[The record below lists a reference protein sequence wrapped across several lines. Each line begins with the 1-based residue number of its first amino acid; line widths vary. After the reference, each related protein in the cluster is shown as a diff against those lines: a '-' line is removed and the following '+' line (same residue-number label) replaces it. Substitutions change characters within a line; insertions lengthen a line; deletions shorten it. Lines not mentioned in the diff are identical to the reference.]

1 MAYIGRGLDK
11 LSNVDVLDAI
21 TFTDSAGPYNITK
34 SSTAFIPSAI
44 QNLLIEVDGVIQ
56 ASASY
61 TISGSTITFGVSM
74 SSSSTMNSFIHFG
87 MGVTMT
93 PADGTVSTIKVVD
106 GAVTNV
112 KLGTDI
118 SADKLVAGTVT
129 DARLPTTMAGKTLT
143 TANVSATTL
152 TAAGDGSSAD
162 GKITLNC
169 SQNTHG
175 VKIQSP
181 SHASAQT
188 YTLTLPTTAPIADRI
203 LQTDGS
209 GNLSFAE
216 VSGGTSWQTVV
227 TASTL
232 TAVAGNGY
240 PINTTSNACTV
251 TLPASA
257 SVGDTIEFTDYARNW
272 GTNAV
277 TINPNSLKFQ
287 GNTTPQ
293 PVYDTNGESISI
305 TYMDATKGWIPTND
319 GTVSLETPQWSGTSY
334 YLVVAGGGSGGR
346 ERGGAGGAGGY
357 RTNYGGSAYTLGT
370 GITYTITVG
379 TGGAATTTN
388 GAGNDGLNSAFTGS
402 DITDITSTGGGYG
415 DGTTIVGGGDGGS
428 GGGGNDGASG
438 GDGNEGGYTPVEG
451 YAGGTGS
458 SSASLYGSGGGG
470 GASEVGENGT
480 GSAAGD
486 GGDGVSNSITG
497 SAITYAG
504 GGGGGIY
511 NSIANIGVGGA
522 GGGGNGGSGGNGSNN
537 QAATAGTDALGG
549 GGGGSA
555 RCGSYCSD
563 SGKGG
568 DGVVIIRMSTADYGV
583 LTNITGTY
591 TATVT
596 GSDTYI
602 KWTASGTLVI

>member
-11 LSNVDVLDAI
+11 LSNVDVLN
-21 TFTDSAGPYNITK
+21 TFSFTDSAGPYNITK
-34 SSTAFIPSAI
+34 GSPAVAFIPSAV

-61 TISGSTITFGVSM
+61 TITGSTITFGVSM

-162 GKITLNC
+162 GKLTLNC

-188 YTLTLPTTAPIADRI
+188 YTLTLPATAPIADRI

-251 TLPASA
+251 TLPGSA

-272 GTNAV
+272 ATNAI
-277 TINPNSLKFQ
+277 TLDLNSLKFQ
-287 GNTTPQ
+287 GETTPN
-293 PVYDTNGESISI
+293 PSYSTNGESVNIVYMNATQGWVPIS
-305 TYMDATKGWIPTND
+305 D
-319 GTVSLETPQWSGTSY
+319 GSVVKKTGFSGDLY
-334 YLVVAGGGSGGR
+334 YLVVAGGAGGGTATSGGGYG
-346 ERGGAGGAGGY
+346 RGGGGAGGY
-357 RTNYGGSAYTLGT
+357 LSNYGGTAHSAIEGNVYTV
-370 GITYTITVG
+370 TVG
-379 TGGAATTTN
+379 
-388 GAGNDGLNSAFTGS
+388 S
-402 DITDITSTGGGYG
+402 
-415 DGTTIVGGGDGGS
+415 
-428 GGGGNDGASG
+428 
-438 GDGNEGGYTPVEG
+438 
-451 YAGGTGS
+451 
-458 SSASLYGSGGGG
+458 
-470 GASEVGENGT
+470 
-480 GSAAGD
+480 GSAA
-486 GGDGVSNSITG
+486 ST
-497 SAITYAG
+497 
-504 GGGGGIY
+504 
-511 NSIANIGVGGA
+511 
-522 GGGGNGGSGGNGSNN
+522 NG
-537 QAATAGTDALGG
+537 TE
-549 GGGGSA
+549 
-555 RCGSYCSD
+555 
-563 SGKGG
+563 
-568 DGVVIIRMSTADYGV
+568 
-583 LTNITGTY
+583 
-591 TATVT
+591 
-596 GSDTYI
+596 
-602 KWTASGTLVI
+602 